1 MNCQQS
7 TRYSKNP
14 CLGVVFGLTSDVPA
28 DLVRALDRQGLDPQ
42 AKEKIERE
50 LSTTF
55 RDLKK
60 QREAEEKQRKIE
72 EEMETR
78 RLAEEAAE
86 EVFFSFFLQIRI
98 LQIRIQDMLF
108 ATHLL
113 ITRAQVTS
121 VDIRGA
127 LGPRQTSARGA
138 PAKGSRR
145 RGLAFLKKKTLASL

>member
-1 MNCQQS
+1 
-7 TRYSKNP
+7 
-14 CLGVVFGLTSDVPA
+14 LGVVFGLTSDVHA

-86 EVFFSFFLQIRI
+86 EVIFSLFVQR
-98 LQIRIQDMLF
+98 QIQDMLF

-113 ITRAQVTS
+113 ITHAQVTFVRHTRS
-121 VDIRGA
+121 ADRAQTNIGKRRA
-127 LGPRQTSARGA
+127 CARQPKTRT
-138 PAKGSRR
+138 RV
-145 RGLAFLKKKTLASL
+145 LNKKNSLASL

>member
-1 MNCQQS
+1 M
-7 TRYSKNP
+7 
-14 CLGVVFGLTSDVPA
+14 GVVFGLTSDVHA

-86 EVFFSFFLQIRI
+86 EVIFSLFVQR
-98 LQIRIQDMLF
+98 QIQDMLF

-113 ITRAQVTS
+113 ITHAQVTFVRHMRS
-121 VDIRGA
+121 ADRAQTNIGKRRA
-127 LGPRQTSARGA
+127 CARQPKTRT
-138 PAKGSRR
+138 RV
-145 RGLAFLKKKTLASL
+145 LNKKNSLASL

>member
-1 MNCQQS
+1 M
-7 TRYSKNP
+7 
-14 CLGVVFGLTSDVPA
+14 GVVFGLTSDVHA
-28 DLVRALDRQGLDPQ
+28 DLVRARDRQGLDPQ

-86 EVFFSFFLQIRI
+86 EVFFSLF
-98 LQIRIQDMLF
+98 LQIRIQDMVF
-108 ATHLL
+108 ETHLL
-113 ITRAQVTS
+113 ITR
-121 VDIRGA
+121 
-127 LGPRQTSARGA
+127 P
-138 PAKGSRR
+138 
-145 RGLAFLKKKTLASL
+145 

>member
-1 MNCQQS
+1 M
-7 TRYSKNP
+7 
-14 CLGVVFGLTSDVPA
+14 GVVFGLTSDVHA

-86 EVFFSFFLQIRI
+86 EVIFSLFVQR
-98 LQIRIQDMLF
+98 QIQDMLF

-113 ITRAQVTS
+113 ITHAQVTFVRHTRS
-121 VDIRGA
+121 ADRAQTNIGKRRA
-127 LGPRQTSARGA
+127 CARQPKTRT
-138 PAKGSRR
+138 RV
-145 RGLAFLKKKTLASL
+145 LNKKNSLASL

>member
-1 MNCQQS
+1 M
-7 TRYSKNP
+7 
-14 CLGVVFGLTSDVPA
+14 GVVFGLTSDVHA

-86 EVFFSFFLQIRI
+86 EVFFSLF

-108 ATHLL
+108 ATVLL
-113 ITRAQVTS
+113 ITHAQVTF
-121 VDIRGA
+121 VDICGA
-127 LGPRQTSARGA
+127 LTGPRQPSARGA
-138 PAKGSRR
+138 RACERQPKTRTR
-145 RGLAFLKKKTLASL
+145 VFIKKKSLTRL

>member
-1 MNCQQS
+1 M
-7 TRYSKNP
+7 
-14 CLGVVFGLTSDVPA
+14 GVVFGLTSDVHA

-86 EVFFSFFLQIRI
+86 EVFFSLF
-98 LQIRIQDMLF
+98 LQIRIQDMVF
-108 ATHLL
+108 ETHLL
-113 ITRAQVTS
+113 ITR
-121 VDIRGA
+121 
-127 LGPRQTSARGA
+127 P
-138 PAKGSRR
+138 
-145 RGLAFLKKKTLASL
+145 

>member
-1 MNCQQS
+1 M
-7 TRYSKNP
+7 
-14 CLGVVFGLTSDVPA
+14 GVVFGLTSDVHA

-86 EVFFSFFLQIRI
+86 EVFFSLF

-113 ITRAQVTS
+113 ITRAQVTFVRHTWS
-121 VDIRGA
+121 ADRAQINTCKRRSCE
-127 LGPRQTSARGA
+127 RQ
-138 PAKGSRR
+138 P
-145 RGLAFLKKKTLASL
+145 KTRTGVFKNKISS

>member
-1 MNCQQS
+1 
-7 TRYSKNP
+7 
-14 CLGVVFGLTSDVPA
+14 LGVVFGLTSDVHA

-86 EVFFSFFLQIRI
+86 EVFFSLFLHIRI
-98 LQIRIQDMLF
+98 
-108 ATHLL
+108 
-113 ITRAQVTS
+113 
-121 VDIRGA
+121 
-127 LGPRQTSARGA
+127 
-138 PAKGSRR
+138 
-145 RGLAFLKKKTLASL
+145 

>member
-1 MNCQQS
+1 M
-7 TRYSKNP
+7 
-14 CLGVVFGLTSDVPA
+14 GVVFGLTSDVHA

-86 EVFFSFFLQIRI
+86 EVFFSLF

-113 ITRAQVTS
+113 ITHAQVTFVRHTRS
-121 VDIRGA
+121 ADRAQTNIGKRRA
-127 LGPRQTSARGA
+127 CARQPKTRT
-138 PAKGSRR
+138 RV
-145 RGLAFLKKKTLASL
+145 LNKKNSLASL

>member
-1 MNCQQS
+1 M
-7 TRYSKNP
+7 
-14 CLGVVFGLTSDVPA
+14 GVVFGLTSDVPA

-86 EVFFSFFLQIRI
+86 EVFFSFFLQIRM
-98 LQIRIQDMLF
+98 QDMLF

-113 ITRAQVTS
+113 ITRAQVTF

-127 LGPRQTSARGA
+127 LTQGPDKHLQVTPLPKAA
-138 PAKGSRR
+138 VDEDSRFKQIH
-145 RGLAFLKKKTLASL
+145 L